1 MIQETTYNSLIDNIG
16 SILQKSR
23 KNAYG
28 AVNTELINC
37 YWLIGK
43 HIVEYEQAGNTKA
56 EYGKQLLDQL
66 SKDLSAKFG
75 KGFSRTNIVY
85 IRLFYIKYQISQ
97 TVSDQLT
104 WSHYIELL
112 SVSDDLERSFYEAQ
126 TKLEN
131 WSVRELKRQK
141 STGLFQ
147 RIALSKDKEEILK
160 LAKHG
165 FIAETEKDLIKQ
177 PYVFEFLGLPE
188 NNLFSENEL
197 ETKLLSNLQLFLLE
211 LGKGFAFV
219 ARQYRISLNNRHF
232 YVDLVFY
239 HYILKCFVLID
250 LKINKLEHYDIG
262 QMILYLNYFAKEQNN
277 EGDNE
282 PIGIILTRD
291 KDDVLVEYTTASITN
306 KLAISKYQTYLPD
319 KKMLQEKLREI
330 IEQQ

>member
-1 MIQETTYNSLIDNIG
+1 MIDKLKYNSLIDNI
-16 SILQKSR
+16 SEILQKSR
-23 KNAYG
+23 DSAYRV
-28 AVNTELINC
+28 VNFELINC

-43 HIVEYEQAGNTKA
+43 HIVEYEQDGNIKA
-56 EYGKQLLDQL
+56 EYGKQLLEQL

-75 KGFSRTNIVY
+75 KGFSRTNVVY
-85 IRLFYIKYQISQ
+85 IRLFYIKYPISQ
-97 TVSDQLT
+97 TVSDQLS

-112 SVSDDLERSFYEAQ
+112 SVGDDLERGFYESQ

-147 RIALSKDKEEILK
+147 RIALSKNKDEILK
-160 LAKHG
+160 LAKQG
-165 FIAETEKDLIKQ
+165 FVTQNEKDFIKQ

-197 ETKLLSNLQLFLLE
+197 ETKLINNLQLFLLE

-219 ARQYRISLNNRHF
+219 SRQYRISLNNSHF

-262 QMILYLNYFAKEQNN
+262 QMIMYLNYFAKELNN
-277 EGDNE
+277 ENDNE

-306 KLAISKYQTYLPD
+306 KLAISNYQTYLPD
-319 KKMLQEKLREI
+319 KKILQEKLLEI
-330 IEQQ
+330 INK